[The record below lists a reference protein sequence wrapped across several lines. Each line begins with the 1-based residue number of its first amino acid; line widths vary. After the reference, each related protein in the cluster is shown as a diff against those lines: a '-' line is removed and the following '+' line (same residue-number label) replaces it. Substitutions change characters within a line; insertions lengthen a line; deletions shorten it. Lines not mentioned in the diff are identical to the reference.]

1 MRPDTEVLPPAS
13 IPLSEPRPIEIP
25 AEPTTELPL
34 VQQVRQLL
42 MDVVHIEPPPVR
54 FRIPTRLGKAR
65 TLDELSELVEI
76 IEQCLRRAGRSLTAG
91 EAASRISAARDL
103 LGLGNTRIQE

>member
-1 MRPDTEVLPPAS
+1 MLPATA
-13 IPLSEPRPIEIP
+13 IPLSEPRPMEIR

-42 MDVVHIEPPPVR
+42 MEVVHIEPPPVR

-103 LGLGNTRIQE
+103 LGLGNTRIHE